1 MTNAL
6 TTQQKLKLHNLAQKQ
21 AANDHAYSWERFE
34 RSGYDDFRKQLGL
47 SVLDAEAI
55 VWDVS
60 QNFYTY
66 TLFALPSPNSK
77 KRKSIPQELITY
89 YRSKARKEPMHL
101 NFHELIKQ

>member
-1 MTNAL
+1 MNTAL
-6 TTQQKLKLHNLAQKQ
+6 TTEQKLKLHNLAQKQ
-21 AANDHAYSWERFE
+21 AAVDHAYSWERFE
-34 RSGYDDFRKQLGL
+34 PSGYHEFCKELGL
-47 SVLDAEAI
+47 DVLEAQAI

-66 TLFALPSPNSK
+66 TLFALPSPNRK

-89 YRSKARKEPMHL
+89 YKSKARKEPMHL